1 VEIICI
7 LLFIYWI
14 VLLVRVI
21 SSFFPIPFSGPV
33 RQIMDIVY
41 AITEPVMR
49 PLRNMIPPI
58 RMGAIALDLSPII
71 IFIVIAVLRQV
82 LCTPEVST

>member
-7 LLFIYWI
+7 LLFVYWI
-14 VLLVRVI
+14 ILLVRI
-21 SSFFPIPFSGPV
+21 LSSWFPIPFSGPV
-33 RQIMDIVY
+33 RQIMDIVH
-41 AITEPVMR
+41 AVTEPVMR

-71 IFIVIAVLRQV
+71 IFIVIAVLRQA
-82 LCTPEVST
+82 LCAR